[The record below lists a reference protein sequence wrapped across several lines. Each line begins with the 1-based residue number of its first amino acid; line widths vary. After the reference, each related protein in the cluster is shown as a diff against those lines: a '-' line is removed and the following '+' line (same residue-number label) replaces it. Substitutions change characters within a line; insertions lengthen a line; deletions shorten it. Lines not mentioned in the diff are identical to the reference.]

1 MPGSQLKEKMFKCL
15 GQGHKTRKKTEK
27 RTLVVNYQY
36 IKETKIHTLQNSII
50 SILTYPDFFN
60 AEIVELSGLS
70 LSSKILV
77 NWSQLIAGIL
87 VDTHNIKQI

>member
-1 MPGSQLKEKMFKCL
+1 MYFAFTTS
-15 GQGHKTRKKTEK
+15 RK
-27 RTLVVNYQY
+27 L
-36 IKETKIHTLQNSII
+36 IASL
-50 SILTYPDFFN
+50 PDFFN
-60 AEIVELSGLS
+60 SEIVELSGLS